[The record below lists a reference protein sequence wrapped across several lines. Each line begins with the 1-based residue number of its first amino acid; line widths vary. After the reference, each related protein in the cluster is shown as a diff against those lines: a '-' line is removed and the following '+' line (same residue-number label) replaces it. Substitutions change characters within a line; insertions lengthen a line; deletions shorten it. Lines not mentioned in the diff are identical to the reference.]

1 MTLQPIITPCSKA
14 IRAIYSFFR
23 FLVKFGTKQFITLPA
38 RRTRSDLFIAE
49 FDEKTKK
56 ERDCPYGLATGGNNW
71 LEGHKISEPIKFGV
85 IDEKNIINDF

>member
-1 MTLQPIITPCSKA
+1 VSD
-14 IRAIYSFFR
+14 
-23 FLVKFGTKQFITLPA
+23 LVQFVLDSVKGSRVVEVLNRGGARSLRSSA